1 MVEKLGAGLSVKE
14 EDPMGLADG
23 MLRLLRDPLS
33 ARKMGQAG
41 RVAIVRSHTWDARAM
56 ELERVCSGAL
66 AAIRRAA

>member
-1 MVEKLGAGLSVKE
+1 MVETVGAGLSVKE

-41 RVAIVRSHTWDARAM
+41 RMAIVRLHTWDARAM
-56 ELERVCSGAL
+56 ELERVCRGAL
-66 AAIRRAA
+66 AVIQRAA